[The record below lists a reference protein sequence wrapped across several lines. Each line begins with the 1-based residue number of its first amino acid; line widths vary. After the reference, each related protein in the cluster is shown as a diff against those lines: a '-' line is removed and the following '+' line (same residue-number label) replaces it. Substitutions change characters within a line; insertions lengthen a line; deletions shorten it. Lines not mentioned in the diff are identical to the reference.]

1 MTPLELSIAWRYLRS
16 RRGSRLLSLISIIAI
31 GGVTVG
37 VGALIVIIGV
47 MNGLQKDLREK
58 ILIGSPDIRVLTM
71 LDEFKMPAWRQ
82 TLAKVRQHPEVRA
95 AAPFVFFQAGV
106 SNGKN
111 YSEGALVL
119 GLEPSDSI
127 PKGKEV
133 TPIRHHA
140 AGGDFTFK
148 ARDGSRRGV
157 VVGSRLA
164 NRLGVVPGIE
174 GSDEVTLISISATK
188 FNAAVGTL
196 VPNVQRYQ
204 VTGIVETGMFEYD
217 ERYIVMDL
225 HEAQAIAGIDTA
237 VTGIEVRTTDR
248 WVAKE
253 TAKELGERLGYPYRT
268 EDWEQQNS
276 ALFRAL
282 KLEKLGM
289 SVILGLIIMVAAFNI
304 VSTLTMVVTD
314 KTREIGILRAM
325 GMPAAGVRR
334 IFFTQGVVIGVVG
347 TGIGL
352 LIGLVAAVLL
362 DTYRL
367 IPLDPSVY
375 FIDHLPVDS
384 RPIDVA
390 LIVLASLAIAAL
402 ATLFPARQAA
412 RLYPVEAIRHE

>member
-1 MTPLELSIAWRYLRS
+1 VV
-16 RRGSRLLSLISIIAI
+16 RG
-31 GGVTVG
+31 
-37 VGALIVIIGV
+37 
-47 MNGLQKDLREK
+47 
-58 ILIGSPDIRVLTM
+58 
-71 LDEFKMPAWRQ
+71 
-82 TLAKVRQHPEVRA
+82 
-95 AAPFVFFQAGV
+95 AAPFVFFPAGV
-106 SNGKN
+106 SNGNN
-111 YSEGALVL
+111 YSVGALVL

-325 GMPAAGVRR
+325 GMPAAGIRR